1 MYSCVASAAT
11 YGIEAHI
18 IYCEADVSDGLP
30 VFNMVG
36 FLASEVREAK
46 DRIKTAMKNSGF
58 LMKPK
63 HITINLSPAD
73 IRKSGSGFD
82 LPIALAVMA
91 AADMIPTKK
100 LESTLII
107 GELGLDGDIK
117 GVSGILPAVLAAR
130 SAGIKTVLL
139 PLSNACEGAV
149 VQGVDCIGVSCLQDV
164 IRFLYEDCPV
174 RLEPTRVNVD
184 ELFKH
189 ARAQCTDDFADVAG
203 QTVARRAVE
212 IAVSGQHNLLLSGP
226 PGAGKTMIAKRIPGI
241 MPSLSFEESM
251 ELSRIYSVAGHL
263 NSEQYLMTQRPF
275 RSPHHTATVTSIVGG
290 GQYPRPG
297 EVSLAALGVLFLD
310 EMPEFNRAV
319 IEALRQPLEDRQ
331 VTISRL
337 NATYT
342 YPAGF
347 MLVASM
353 NPCPCGYGSNSPKCS
368 CTPSMIRRYRRKIS
382 RPILDRIDMCVNVE
396 GLEYG
401 ELTAQK
407 TGECSESIRERV
419 ERTRLVQQERYRGL
433 GINFNSQLSG
443 GNIRRFCP
451 LGEAEQKLMEAAFAR
466 MNLSARG
473 YHRVLRVARTIA
485 DMAGEENINCMH
497 LSEALAYRIAGFE
510 TEEI

>member
-18 IYCEADVSDGLP
+18 INCEADVSDGLP

-73 IRKSGSGFD
+73 LRKSGSGFD
-82 LPIALAVMA
+82 LPITLAVMA
-91 AADMIPTKK
+91 AADMIPTDK
-100 LESTLII
+100 LESALVI
-107 GELGLDGDIK
+107 GELGLDGEIK

-130 SAGIKTVLL
+130 DAGLKTVLL
-139 PLSNACEGAV
+139 PMANAREGAV
-149 VQGVDCIGVSCLQDV
+149 VQGIDCIGISCLYDAV
-164 IRFLYEDCPV
+164 RYLYEEEPVGLEPV
-174 RLEPTRVNVD
+174 RVD
-184 ELFKH
+184 IEELFTCKKGT
-189 ARAQCTDDFADVAG
+189 CGEDFADVAG
-203 QTVARRAVE
+203 QDVARRAVE

-241 MPSLSFEESM
+241 MPSLSFEESL

-263 NSEQYLMTQRPF
+263 SNEHFLVTERPF
-275 RSPHHTATVTSIVGG
+275 RSPHHTATVNSIVGG

-297 EVSLAALGVLFLD
+297 EVSLAVGGVLFLD
-310 EMPEFNRAV
+310 EMPEFNRTV
-319 IEALRQPLEDRQ
+319 IEALRQPLEDRK

-353 NPCPCGYGSNSPKCS
+353 NPCPCGYGSNSPKCT
-368 CTPSMIRRYRRKIS
+368 CTPSMIRRYRQKIS
-382 RPILDRIDMCVNVE
+382 RPILDRIDMCVTVE
-396 GLEYG
+396 GLDYKEISG
-401 ELTAQK
+401 HFK
-407 TGECSESIRERV
+407 SESSETIRRRV
-419 ERTRLVQQERYRGL
+419 EQTRLVQQERYSHL

-443 GNIRRFCP
+443 AYIKKYCK
-451 LGEAEQKLMEAAFAR
+451 LGAKEQELMEAAFAR
-466 MNLSARG
+466 YNLSARG

-485 DMAGEENINCMH
+485 DMAGEEQISCTH
-497 LSEALAYRIAGFE
+497 LSEALAYRISGFE
-510 TEEI
+510 TEDT

>member
-18 IYCEADVSDGLP
+18 INCEADVSDGLP

-46 DRIKTAMKNSGF
+46 DRIRTAMKNSGYI
-58 LMKPK
+58 MKPK

-91 AADMIPTKK
+91 AADMIPTEK
-100 LESTLII
+100 LSSTLII
-107 GELGLDGDIK
+107 GELGLDGEIK
-117 GVSGILPAVLAAR
+117 GVSGILPAVLAAN

-139 PLSNACEGAV
+139 PKENAREGAV
-149 VQGVDCIGVSCLQDV
+149 VHGVDCIGVECLNDV
-164 IRFLYEDCPV
+164 IRYLYESDPIG
-174 RLEPTRVNVD
+174 LEPTKVDID
-184 ELFKH
+184 ELFSRK
-189 ARAQCTDDFADVAG
+189 RLRCGDDFADVAG
-203 QTVARRAVE
+203 QIVARRAVE
-212 IAVSGQHNLLLSGP
+212 IAVSGQHNLMLCGP
-226 PGAGKTMIAKRIPGI
+226 PGAGKTMIARRIPGI
-241 MPSLSFEESM
+241 MPRLSFEESM
-251 ELSRIYSVAGHL
+251 ELSRIYSVAGQLDNEHFL
-263 NSEQYLMTQRPF
+263 VTQRPF

-297 EVSLAALGVLFLD
+297 EVSLAVGGVLFLD
-310 EMPEFNRAV
+310 EMPEFNRTV
-319 IEALRQPLEDRQ
+319 IEALRQPLEDRK

-353 NPCPCGYGSNSPKCS
+353 NPCPCGYGSNSPKCT
-368 CTPSMIRRYRRKIS
+368 CTPSMIRRYRQKIS

-396 GLEYG
+396 GLEYKELAGNARG
-401 ELTAQK
+401 ES
-407 TGECSESIRERV
+407 SEEICKRV
-419 ERTRLVQQERYRGL
+419 ERTRLIQQKRYAGL

-443 GNIRRFCP
+443 EYIGKFCA
-451 LGEAEQKLMEAAFAR
+451 LGENEKKLMEAAFKR

-485 DMAGEENINCMH
+485 DMDGAEEIDCTH

-510 TEEI
+510 TEEG